1 MSIPLQCGLFS
12 VWVHRPLLNYCLVK
26 TDNGITIGSID
37 PKYLTKETEKP
48 EKTVRDIE
56 VDGSYSTPDIVFSN
70 ISQYKRKAREARA
83 TGQRARKLQNKRE
96 AERRAQNY
104 ERDAQVNQDA
114 LMHGRVSTRKR
125 WRRSDRNRQR
135 NRQSLHQR
143 KVRQHPPIC
152 EKLASIMLKL
162 EKSTTKNGHPVW
174 NLSGDTWAYKEA
186 IKKAK
191 GIWDGPRRLWSFYG
205 TDDPADMIAK
215 AIEDTYQHPSTAL
228 VASPASEAGKT
239 GASPR
244 YHASPYG

>member
-1 MSIPLQCGLFS
+1 MIEG
-12 VWVHRPLLNYCLVK
+12 VNTITMRPILGMGPSTTTNYYSVK

-114 LMHGRVSTRKR
+114 FDGWAREYQEEAEKIRPKPTAKPATSSPTQGPATSAH
-125 WRRSDRNRQR
+125 
-135 NRQSLHQR
+135 
-143 KVRQHPPIC
+143 
-152 EKLASIMLKL
+152 EKLASILLKL
-162 EKSTTKNGHPVW
+162 
-174 NLSGDTWAYKEA
+174 
-186 IKKAK
+186 
-191 GIWDGPRRLWSFYG
+191 
-205 TDDPADMIAK
+205 
-215 AIEDTYQHPSTAL
+215 
-228 VASPASEAGKT
+228 
-239 GASPR
+239 
-244 YHASPYG
+244 